1 MIVVS
6 VLLRSDRDGST
17 IELARMHISNIGGTE
32 TIGNYDAETLRG
44 RSTDDLNR
52 RIMQRKCKV
61 LSHPRLSQHVWN
73 LVAKALTG
81 MGYGG
86 RK

>member
-6 VLLRSDRDGST
+6 VLLLSARDGSAT
-17 IELARMHISNIGGTE
+17 ELARMNISNIGGTE
-32 TIGNYDAETLRG
+32 TLGNYEAETLRG
-44 RSTDDLNR
+44 RSTEDLNR
-52 RIMQRKCKV
+52 RVTQRQCKV

-73 LVAKALTG
+73 LVTKALTG